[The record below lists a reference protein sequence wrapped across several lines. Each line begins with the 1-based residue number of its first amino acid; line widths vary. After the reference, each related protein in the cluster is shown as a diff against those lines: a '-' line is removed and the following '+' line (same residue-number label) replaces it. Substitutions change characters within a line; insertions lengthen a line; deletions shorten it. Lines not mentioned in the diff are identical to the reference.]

1 MVDKYEITVFPA
13 VTSLEIKPK
22 EKKEWYYRPVLSQ
35 IIEKQVM
42 FAILDT
48 PVVTFKKKQN

>member
-22 EKKEWYYRPVLSQ
+22 
-35 IIEKQVM
+35 
-42 FAILDT
+42 
-48 PVVTFKKKQN
+48 KKKSDIIDQCCPR